1 MAWTEAYGQGNV
13 FELIDAI
20 HWFLHKFKIDLVDT
34 LRAFKAAARLMC
46 PVTAPL
52 LNPTAAGIPLSE

>member
-1 MAWTEAYGQGNV
+1 MVAWTEAYGQGYV
-13 FELIDAI
+13 HDAF

-46 PVTAPL
+46 PATAPL
-52 LNPTAAGIPLSE
+52 LNPMAAGIPLS